1 VKESAVRENTLKSI
15 WARGEAVV
23 NGWLSIPS
31 AFSAEVMAHQG
42 FDSLT
47 VDMQHGVVDY
57 QVAVTM
63 LQAIST
69 TGAMPLARVPWNDP
83 ARLMKILDAGAY
95 GVICP
100 MVNTREE
107 AEALVRACKYP
118 PRGYRSWGP
127 VRASIYAGADYG
139 DHAND
144 DIVVM
149 PMIETAEA
157 LKNLDEILSVPGV
170 DGAYVGPSDLSL
182 ALGLKPRL
190 DQTDAPVVEAQQK
203 IAEACKRH
211 GVVAGI
217 HNSTAAYA
225 LKMIAQGYQ
234 FVTLASDSRHMA
246 MKAAEEVS
254 AVRKSGVVG
263 GKLPAY

>member
-1 VKESAVRENTLKSI
+1 MRENTLKKI

-31 AFSAEVMAHQG
+31 SFSAEIMAHQG

-47 VDMQHGVVDY
+47 VDMQHGVLDY
-57 QVAVTM
+57 QLAVTL

-69 TGAMPLARVPWNDP
+69 TPVIPLARVPWNDP
-83 ARLMKILDAGAY
+83 ARLMKILDAGVY

-107 AEALVRACKYP
+107 AEGLVQACKYP

-127 VRASIYAGADYG
+127 VRASIYAGGDYG
-139 DHAND
+139 DHANED
-144 DIVVM
+144 LIVM

-157 LKNLDEILSVPGV
+157 LKNLDDILSVPGV
-170 DGAYVGPSDLSL
+170 DAIYVGPSDLSL
-182 ALGLKPRL
+182 ALGCKPRL
-190 DQTDAPVVEAQQK
+190 DQTDPPVVEAQLK
-203 IAEACKRH
+203 IVEACKRH
-211 GVVAGI
+211 GIIAGI
-217 HNSTAAYA
+217 HNATANYA
-225 LKMIAQGYQ
+225 VKMVAAGYQ
-234 FVTLASDSRHMA
+234 FVTLASDSRFLA
-246 MKAAEEVS
+246 AKAAEEV
-254 AVRKSGVVG
+254 AVVRKTGVTA

>member
-1 VKESAVRENTLKSI
+1 VRENTLKAI

-31 AFSAEVMAHQG
+31 SFSAEVMAHQG

-69 TGAMPLARVPWNDP
+69 TPVIPLARVPWNDP
-83 ARLMKILDAGAY
+83 ARLMKILDAGVY

-100 MVNTREE
+100 MINTRAE
-107 AEALVRACKYP
+107 AEALVAACKYP

-127 VRASIYAGADYG
+127 VRALIYAGSDYG
-139 DHAND
+139 DRANQD
-144 DIVVM
+144 LVVM

-157 LKNLDEILSVPGV
+157 LKNLDAILDVPGV
-170 DGAYVGPSDLSL
+170 DAIYVGPADLSL
-182 ALGLKPRL
+182 ALGCTPRL
-190 DQTDAPVVEAQQK
+190 DQTDPPVVEAQQT
-203 IAEACKRH
+203 IVEACKRH

-217 HNSTAAYA
+217 HNATAAYA
-225 LKMIAQGYQ
+225 LKMIAAGYQ
-234 FVTLASDSRHMA
+234 FVTLASDSRFLA
-246 MKAAEEVS
+246 AKAAEEV
-254 AVRKSGVVG
+254 AVVRKTGVRA

>member
-1 VKESAVRENTLKSI
+1 MRENTLRSI

-23 NGWLSIPS
+23 NGWLSIP
-31 AFSAEVMAHQG
+31 AGFSAEVMAHQG

-69 TGAMPLARVPWNDP
+69 TPVIPLARVPWNDP
-83 ARLMKILDAGAY
+83 ARLMKILDAGVY

-100 MVNTREE
+100 MINTRAE
-107 AEALVRACKYP
+107 AEAMVQACKYP

-139 DHAND
+139 DHANH

-157 LKNLDEILSVPGV
+157 LKNLDEILSVDGV
-170 DGAYVGPSDLSL
+170 DAIYVGPSDLSL
-182 ALGLKPRL
+182 AMGLRPRL
-190 DQTDAPVVEAQQK
+190 DQTDPPVVEAQQK
-203 IAEACKRH
+203 IVEACKRH
-211 GVVAGI
+211 GVAAGI
-217 HNSTAAYA
+217 HNATAAYA
-225 LKMIAQGYQ
+225 LKMIAAGYQ
-234 FVTLASDSRHMA
+234 FVTLASDSRFMA
-246 MKAAEEVS
+246 AKAAEEV
-254 AVRKSGVVG
+254 AVVRKSGVAA

>member
-1 VKESAVRENTLKSI
+1 VRENTLRKI

-31 AFSAEVMAHQG
+31 SFSAEVMAHQG

-57 QVAVTM
+57 QTAVTM

-69 TGAMPLARVPWNDP
+69 TSAIPLARVPWNDP
-83 ARLMKILDAGAY
+83 ALVMKILDAGVY

-100 MVNTREE
+100 MINTKAQ
-107 AEALVRACKYP
+107 AEALVGACKYA
-118 PRGYRSWGP
+118 PRGFRSWGP

-144 DIVVM
+144 DLIVM

-157 LKNLDEILSVPGV
+157 VKNIDEILKVPGIDAV
-170 DGAYVGPSDLSL
+170 YVGPSDLSL
-182 ALGLKPRL
+182 TMGCKPRL
-190 DQTDAPVVEAQQK
+190 DQTDPPVVEAQLK
-203 IAEACKRH
+203 IVEACKRH
-211 GVVAGI
+211 GKAAGI
-217 HNSTAAYA
+217 HNGTAAYA
-225 LKMIAQGYQ
+225 LKMIAAGYQ
-234 FVTLASDSRHMA
+234 FVTLASDSRYMA
-246 MKAAEEVS
+246 LKSAEEVA
-254 AVRKSGVVG
+254 AVRKTGVTA
-263 GKLPAY
+263 GKVPAY

>member
-1 VKESAVRENTLKSI
+1 MRENKLKSI

-47 VDMQHGVVDY
+47 VDMQHGVIDY

-63 LQAIST
+63 LQGIST
-69 TGAMPLARVPWNDP
+69 TGAMPMARVPWNDP

-100 MVNTREE
+100 MVNTRAE

-157 LKNLDEILSVPGV
+157 MKNLDDILSVPGV
-170 DGAYVGPSDLSL
+170 DGVYVGPSDLSL

-246 MKAAEEVS
+246 MKAAEEV
-254 AVRKSGVVG
+254 AVVRKSAVVG

>member
-1 VKESAVRENTLKSI
+1 MRENKLRTI

-23 NGWLSIPS
+23 NGWLAIPS

-42 FDSLT
+42 FDSLV

-69 TGAMPLARVPWNDP
+69 TDVVPMARVPWNDP
-83 ARLMKILDAGAY
+83 ARLMKILDAGVF

-100 MVNTREE
+100 MINTREE
-107 AEALVRACKYP
+107 AEALVRHCKYP
-118 PRGYRSWGP
+118 PRGHRSWGP

-157 LKNLDEILSVPGV
+157 VKNLDDILSVPGV
-170 DGAYVGPSDLSL
+170 DAVYVGPSDLSL
-182 ALGLKPRL
+182 TMGCKPRL
-190 DQTDAPVVEAQQK
+190 DQTDPPVVEAQLK
-203 IAEACKRH
+203 IVAACKRH
-211 GVVAGI
+211 GVAAGI
-217 HNSTAAYA
+217 HNGTAAYA
-225 LKMIAQGYQ
+225 LKMIEAGYQ

-246 MKAAEEVS
+246 MKAAEEVG
-254 AVRKSGVVG
+254 AVRKTGVKA
-263 GKLPAY
+263 GKLLAY

>member
-1 VKESAVRENTLKSI
+1 MRENTLKKI

-31 AFSAEVMAHQG
+31 SFSAEVMAHQG

-57 QVAVTM
+57 QVAVTL

-69 TGAMPLARVPWNDP
+69 TAVIPLARVPWNDP

-100 MVNTREE
+100 MVNTREQ
-107 AEALVRACKYP
+107 AEALVQACKYP

-139 DHAND
+139 DRANE
-144 DIVVM
+144 DIIVM

-157 LKNLDEILSVPGV
+157 LKNLDDILTVPGV
-170 DGAYVGPSDLSL
+170 DAIYVGPSDLSL
-182 ALGLKPRL
+182 ALGCKPRL
-190 DQTDAPVVEAQQK
+190 DQTDPPVVEAQQM
-203 IAEACKRH
+203 IVEACKRH
-211 GVVAGI
+211 GVIAGI
-217 HNSTAAYA
+217 HNATAAYA
-225 LKMIAQGYQ
+225 LKMVAAGYQ
-234 FVTLASDSRHMA
+234 FVTLASDSRFLA
-246 MKAAEEVS
+246 AKAAEEV
-254 AVRKSGVVG
+254 AVVRKTGVMA

>member
-1 VKESAVRENTLKSI
+1 MRENTLKSI

-31 AFSAEVMAHQG
+31 SFSAEVMAHQG

-69 TGAMPLARVPWNDP
+69 TPAIPLARVPWNDP
-83 ARLMKILDAGAY
+83 ARLMKILDAGVY

-100 MVNTREE
+100 MINTREE
-107 AEALVRACKYP
+107 AEALVRACKYA

-139 DHAND
+139 DHANE

-149 PMIETAEA
+149 PMIETAQA
-157 LKNLDEILSVPGV
+157 VGNIDDILSVKGV
-170 DGAYVGPSDLSL
+170 DAVYVGPSDLSL
-182 ALGLKPRL
+182 TLGCKPRL
-190 DQTDAPVVEAQQK
+190 DQTDPPVVEAQLK
-203 IAEACKRH
+203 IVAACKRH
-211 GVVAGI
+211 GVAAGI
-217 HNSTAAYA
+217 HNATAAYA
-225 LKMIAQGYQ
+225 LKMIDAGYQ

-246 MKAAEEVS
+246 MKAGEEVA
-254 AVRKSGVVG
+254 AVRKTGVKA

>member
-1 VKESAVRENTLKSI
+1 MRANTLRTI

-42 FDSLT
+42 FDALT

-69 TGAMPLARVPWNDP
+69 TSVIPLARVPWNDP
-83 ARLMKILDAGAY
+83 ARVMKILDAGVY

-100 MVNTREE
+100 MINTRSQ
-107 AEALVRACKYP
+107 AEALVAACKYA

-127 VRASIYAGADYG
+127 VRALIYAGSDYG
-139 DHAND
+139 DHAD
-144 DIVVM
+144 DDLVVM

-157 LKNLDEILSVPGV
+157 VKNIEEILRVPGV
-170 DGAYVGPSDLSL
+170 DAVYVGPSDLSL
-182 ALGLKPRL
+182 TLGCKPRL
-190 DQTDAPVVEAQQK
+190 DQTDPPVVEAQQR
-203 IAEACKRH
+203 IVEACKRH

-217 HNSTAAYA
+217 HNATAAYA
-225 LKMIAQGYQ
+225 LKMIAAGYQ
-234 FVTLASDSRHMA
+234 FVTLASDSRFLA
-246 MKAAEEVS
+246 AKAAEEVA
-254 AVRKSGVVG
+254 AVRKTGVRAG
-263 GKLPAY
+263 TLPAY

>member
-1 VKESAVRENTLKSI
+1 MRENTLRRI
-15 WARGEAVV
+15 WRRGEAAV

-63 LQAIST
+63 LQAVST
-69 TGAMPLARVPWNDP
+69 TSAVPLARVPWNDP
-83 ARLMKILDAGAY
+83 AWIMKILDAGAY

-100 MVNTREE
+100 MINTPAD
-107 AEALVRACKYP
+107 AEALVAACKYA

-127 VRASIYAGADYG
+127 VRALIYAGADYK
-139 DHAND
+139 DHAD
-144 DIVVM
+144 DELLVM

-157 LKNLDEILSVPGV
+157 VKNLDDILSVPGV
-170 DGAYVGPSDLSL
+170 DAVYVGPADLSL
-182 ALGLKPRL
+182 TLGCTPKL
-190 DQTDAPVVEAQQK
+190 DQTEAPVVEALQR
-203 IAEACKRH
+203 IAEACRRH

-217 HNSTAAYA
+217 HNATAAYA
-225 LKMIAQGYQ
+225 LRMVAAGFQ
-234 FVTLASDSRHMA
+234 FVTLASDSRFLA
-246 MKAAEEVS
+246 AKAADEVA
-254 AVRKSGVVG
+254 AVRKSGVKAG
-263 GKLPAY
+263 TLPAY